1 MSYIPMVQSNKSSP
15 SKIIVPLI
23 RKKKM
28 PQEDPKIFRSYIR
41 LKRCDAAIAM
51 KKKLREKT
59 IGNRKRKRVRDLDEY
74 DSGDFTSFF
83 VCFYLKLFS

>member
-1 MSYIPMVQSNKSSP
+1 
-15 SKIIVPLI
+15 
-23 RKKKM
+23 M

-59 IGNRKRKRVRDLDEY
+59 IGNRKRKRVRDLDEF
-74 DSGDFTSFF
+74 DSGDFTK
-83 VCFYLKLFS
+83 VVRG